1 MHFFALFLY
10 PDSLLSNCPNT
21 NKASFVN
28 ATQNEFNS
36 LFLFCYHFLLKA
48 MVLHR
53 LKLVS
58 KILIFALILLYLL
71 TFFSGFGHLSP
82 GTDLGKVICIVYSLL
97 GVPINGI
104 LIGSLGA
111 FFGGK
116 VKLNLTFM
124 ALFSFIAYSTV
135 SQIDHT
141 V

>member
-1 MHFFALFLY
+1 MLPFPVEGYGPSPSQVGKQNFSFCTN
-10 PDSLLSNCPNT
+10 PSL
-21 NKASFVN
+21 FVN
-28 ATQNEFNS
+28 
-36 LFLFCYHFLLKA
+36 
-48 MVLHR
+48 
-53 LKLVS
+53 
-58 KILIFALILLYLL
+58 
-71 TFFSGFGHLSP
+71 FFSGFGHLSP